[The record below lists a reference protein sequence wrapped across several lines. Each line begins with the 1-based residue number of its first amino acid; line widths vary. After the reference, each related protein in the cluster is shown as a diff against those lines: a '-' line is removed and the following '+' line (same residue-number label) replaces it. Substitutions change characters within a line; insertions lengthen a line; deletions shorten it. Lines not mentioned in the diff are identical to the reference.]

1 VDKET
6 QAVDVLDRLNLNHE
20 APVLSGPG
28 MAIIYHA
35 MEVQVNLELE
45 GYIEKSGKYVLSRKF
60 ASCSFSGEFATLM
73 NQLASPIARIEAM
86 VVGDYGISATAII
99 LALIS

>member
-1 VDKET
+1 
-6 QAVDVLDRLNLNHE
+6 
-20 APVLSGPG
+20 

>member
-1 VDKET
+1 
-6 QAVDVLDRLNLNHE
+6 
-20 APVLSGPG
+20 
-28 MAIIYHA
+28 
-35 MEVQVNLELE
+35 
-45 GYIEKSGKYVLSRKF
+45 LSRKF